1 VHLILQALNP
11 SSPNIDK
18 HLISPYNT
26 TTPKS
31 TCKLK
36 IRLKGLKRSM
46 QNSKA
51 SGQNTPRL
59 NFLIAGGG
67 TLLPRI
73 PYGEGFHRLVVRSDQ
88 IGLKNVHVYVNP
100 FSTVSDKGN

>member
-1 VHLILQALNP
+1 M
-11 SSPNIDK
+11 
-18 HLISPYNT
+18 
-26 TTPKS
+26 
-31 TCKLK
+31 
-36 IRLKGLKRSM
+36 RLKGLKSSM

-51 SGQNTPRL
+51 SGENTPRL

-88 IGLKNVHVYVNP
+88 IGLKNAHVYLNP
-100 FSTVSDKGN
+100 FFTVSGKGSLKKTEFKIVCTGIGWLF

>member
-1 VHLILQALNP
+1 M
-11 SSPNIDK
+11 
-18 HLISPYNT
+18 
-26 TTPKS
+26 
-31 TCKLK
+31 
-36 IRLKGLKRSM
+36 RLKGLKSSM

-88 IGLKNVHVYVNP
+88 IGLKNAHVYVNP
-100 FSTVSDKGN
+100 FFTVSVKGNKKKQSLRSCALVLDGFSDTI

>member
-1 VHLILQALNP
+1 M
-11 SSPNIDK
+11 
-18 HLISPYNT
+18 
-26 TTPKS
+26 
-31 TCKLK
+31 
-36 IRLKGLKRSM
+36 RLKGLKRSM

-51 SGQNTPRL
+51 SGENTPRL

-88 IGLKNVHVYVNP
+88 IGLKNAHVYLNP
-100 FSTVSDKGN
+100 FFTVSGKGSLKKTEFKILCTGIGWLF

>member
-1 VHLILQALNP
+1 M
-11 SSPNIDK
+11 
-18 HLISPYNT
+18 
-26 TTPKS
+26 
-31 TCKLK
+31 
-36 IRLKGLKRSM
+36 RLKGLKRSM

-73 PYGEGFHRLVVRSDQ
+73 PYGEAFHRLEVRIDQ
-88 IGLKNVHVYVNP
+88 SGLTKAHVYLNP
-100 FSTVSDKGN
+100 FFTVSVEGNFKKNRV